1 MAAAY
6 DCHMAVVTPISASED
21 DLAQVKYDADGLVAA
36 IIQEHGSNDVL
47 MLGYMTEATLRQTLD
62 TGRITFW
69 SRSRQEVWVKG
80 ETSGDR
86 MYLREALYDCDGD
99 ALLFKVEQE
108 GRGACHTGDHS
119 CFHRAFG
126 DAAGGVDLG
135 RGASTDS

>member
-1 MAAAY
+1 MP
-6 DCHMAVVTPISASED
+6 VVTPISATAEELSR
-21 DLAQVKYDADGLVAA
+21 VTYDADGLVTAV
-36 IIQEHGSNDVL
+36 IQEHGSGDVL
-47 MLGYMTEATLRQTLD
+47 MIGYMNGDTLRQTLE

-69 SRSRQEVWVKG
+69 SRSRQGVWVKG

-86 MYLREALYDCDGD
+86 MYLREAFYDCDGD

-126 DAAGGVDLG
+126 
-135 RGASTDS
+135 ASTDS